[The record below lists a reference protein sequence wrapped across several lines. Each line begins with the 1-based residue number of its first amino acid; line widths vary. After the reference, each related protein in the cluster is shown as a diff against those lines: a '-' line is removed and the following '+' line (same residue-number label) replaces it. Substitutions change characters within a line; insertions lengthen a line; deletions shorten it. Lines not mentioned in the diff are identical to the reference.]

1 MHSCE
6 VVWQSGVLLHWD
18 SALDD
23 FESEA
28 KMFMSV
34 DYEEEEEERVRKRSR
49 KLTTHD
55 GPAVETEFN
64 SARDK
69 FKVQVFYTIVE
80 NWYVKCTAEE
90 QRT

>member
-1 MHSCE
+1 
-6 VVWQSGVLLHWD
+6 
-18 SALDD
+18 LDD

-69 FKVQVFYTIVE
+69 FKVQVFDTIVDKLICE
-80 NWYVKCTAEE
+80 MHHRRAAYKADWLPNCST
-90 QRT
+90 T